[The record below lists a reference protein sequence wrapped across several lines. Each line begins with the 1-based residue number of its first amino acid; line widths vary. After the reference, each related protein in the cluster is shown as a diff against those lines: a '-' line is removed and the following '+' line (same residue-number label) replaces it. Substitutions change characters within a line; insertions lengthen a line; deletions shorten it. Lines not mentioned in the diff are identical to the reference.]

1 MQEIKGRNY
10 GWLAIK
16 EAGGFSWGIRKGMNG
31 TGKQF
36 RGKINYIV
44 KNCLLKEQVRRKR
57 KIKGSEI

>member
-36 RGKINYIV
+36 RGKIN
-44 KNCLLKEQVRRKR
+44 
-57 KIKGSEI
+57 